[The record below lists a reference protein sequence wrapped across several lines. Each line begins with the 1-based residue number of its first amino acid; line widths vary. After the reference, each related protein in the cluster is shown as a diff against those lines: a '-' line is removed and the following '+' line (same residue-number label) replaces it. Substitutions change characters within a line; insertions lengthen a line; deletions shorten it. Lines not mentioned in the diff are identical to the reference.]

1 MNDRQLPE
9 RDLGIVKGAF
19 VGVFRMVAAN
29 AKAGLER
36 FSSVMNREGFPRAGF
51 SDSESMLVKE
61 AGMDGS
67 SLIDGFACAASGC
80 G

>member
-1 MNDRQLPE
+1 MPVHN
-9 RDLGIVKGAF
+9 GAEF
-19 VGVFRMVAAN
+19 
-29 AKAGLER
+29 LER
-36 FSSVMNREGFPRAGF
+36 FSSVMNREGFPRARF

-67 SLIDGFACAASGC
+67 SFIDGFACPASGC

>member
-1 MNDRQLPE
+1 
-9 RDLGIVKGAF
+9 
-19 VGVFRMVAAN
+19 
-29 AKAGLER
+29 
-36 FSSVMNREGFPRAGF
+36 MNREGFPRARF

-67 SLIDGFACAASGC
+67 SFIDGFACPASGC